1 MWDNFRSFKVSFKK
15 KNGPESNYYVRQD
28 VSCTNCSIK
37 KCFLLFRASTFVDR
51 LDVLYVCVCVFFV
64 AGWICGG
71 VVIQKHRLGRPDVHP
86 ILRGPRPRHSTNG
99 RLRCSKVTTAFT
111 NCYYQ

>member
-28 VSCTNCSIK
+28 VSCSNCSIK

-51 LDVLYVCVCVFFV
+51 LDVLYVCVCFFLWQV
-64 AGWICGG
+64 GSAEAWSFKNTALAA
-71 VVIQKHRLGRPDVHP
+71 QTF
-86 ILRGPRPRHSTNG
+86 ILSCAAHG
-99 RLRCSKVTTAFT
+99 LATAPMEGFDARR
-111 NCYYQ
+111 